1 LHIRIATARPLG
13 FLPGIIAMDII
24 LFFKGL
30 AVGIVMAVPIGPVA
44 FLCAQR
50 TLAGGRISGLV
61 SGLGAAGADAM
72 CAAVAAFGL
81 TFISDFMVAQQ
92 MWFRFFGGVFLCLMG
107 IRAFLSKK
115 VRTGVLTEKLSHFNN
130 FGSTLLLTLSN
141 PMTILLFAAIFA
153 GLGLMGMSNNY
164 DSAVLLIAGVF
175 TGSMFW
181 WILLSISVGMLYKKL
196 GDSTLLLLGR
206 VFGAILT
213 CLGVLVIISAVV

>member
-1 LHIRIATARPLG
+1 
-13 FLPGIIAMDII
+13 MDII

-50 TLAGGRISGLV
+50 TLTGGRISGLV

-92 MWFRFFGGVFLCLMG
+92 MWFRIFGGVFLCLMG
-107 IRAFLSKK
+107 ARALLSKK
-115 VRTGVLTEKLSHFNN
+115 IRTGVLAEKLSHFNN

-141 PMTILLFAAIFA
+141 PVTILLFAAIFA
-153 GLGLMGMSNNY
+153 GLGLMGMSADY
-164 DSAVLLIAGVF
+164 DSGALLVAGVF

-181 WILLSISVGMLYKKL
+181 WILLSVSVGMLYKKL

-213 CLGVLVIISAVV
+213 GLGALVIISAIV

>member
-1 LHIRIATARPLG
+1 LR
-13 FLPGIIAMDII
+13 FLPGTIAMDII

-72 CAAVAAFGL
+72 CAAIAAFGL

-92 MWFRFFGGVFLCLMG
+92 MCFRLFGGVFLCLMG
-107 IRAFLSKK
+107 VRALLSKK
-115 VRTGVLTEKLSHFNN
+115 VRTGALAEKLGHFNN

-153 GLGLMGMSNNY
+153 GLGLMGMSTDY
-164 DSAVLLIAGVF
+164 GSGALLVAGVF

-196 GDSTLLLLGR
+196 GDGTLLLLGHI
-206 VFGAILT
+206 FGGTLT
-213 CLGVLVIISAVV
+213 VLGLLVILSVVA